1 MVAQASCTIS
11 TLHACSPSWQ
21 NSELELEL
29 SACVT
34 GSSRY
39 QRINAEGITPM
50 QQQKHLPI
58 WKEAHKSDISP
69 ASPGR
74 MHTTRLWLDS
84 ANVPTIHAQRD
95 NVLLP
100 SQVGANAACYCHL
113 HVYYPNHQSPI
124 EKLLET
130 NPATHLLWIFFF
142 LKHLFLKLTLRS

>member
-142 LKHLFLKLTLRS
+142 